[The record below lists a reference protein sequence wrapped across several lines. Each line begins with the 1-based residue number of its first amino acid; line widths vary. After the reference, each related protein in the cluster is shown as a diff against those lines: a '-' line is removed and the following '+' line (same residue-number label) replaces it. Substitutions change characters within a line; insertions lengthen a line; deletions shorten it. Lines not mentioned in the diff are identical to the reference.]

1 VENQKTRNDSKQDPN
16 NFENET
22 TLGSLVS
29 FCLEA
34 ALVVAG
40 EPSTLT

>member
-1 VENQKTRNDSKQDPN
+1 VENQKTRNGSKQDPS

-22 TLGSLVS
+22 TLESLMS